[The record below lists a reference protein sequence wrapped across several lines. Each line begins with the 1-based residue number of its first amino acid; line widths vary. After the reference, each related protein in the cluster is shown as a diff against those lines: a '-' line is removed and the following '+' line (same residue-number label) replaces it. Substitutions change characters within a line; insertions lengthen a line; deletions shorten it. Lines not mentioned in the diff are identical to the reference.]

1 MHRTN
6 RRACVFAERAGAA
19 TSSRLGESPST
30 GLIRV
35 PGSASGRV
43 EPWVKAMAEPDRESG

>member
-1 MHRTN
+1 MYRTN
-6 RRACVFAERAGAA
+6 RRACAFAERAGAA

-35 PGSASGRV
+35 PGNASGRV
-43 EPWVKAMAEPDRESG
+43 EPWAKAMAGPDRESG